1 MTKPHG
7 YLVGILQTHCI
18 DDITKTLQHMTTHN
32 RSNNNDSEANAQWT
46 RTRKYYNVRMYE
58 IIVDVRIKNYLAG
71 NINNNIIMISYS
83 ESIALRHKY
92 HD

>member
-32 RSNNNDSEANAQWT
+32 KSNNNDSGANAQWT
-46 RTRKYYNVRMYE
+46 RTRKYYNVRMYG
-58 IIVDVRIKNYLAG
+58 ITPFMYRIKNYLAG
-71 NINNNIIMISYS
+71 NI
-83 ESIALRHKY
+83 
-92 HD
+92 